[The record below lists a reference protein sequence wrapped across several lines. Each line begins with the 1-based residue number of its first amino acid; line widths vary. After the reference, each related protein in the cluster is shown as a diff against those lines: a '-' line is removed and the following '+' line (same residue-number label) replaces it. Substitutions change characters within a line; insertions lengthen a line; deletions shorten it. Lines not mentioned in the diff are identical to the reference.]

1 MSKERYLRM
10 RAQDRRD
17 RNYER
22 DSDHRRR
29 YERDSRDYHMRDYND
44 RDYRD
49 SERDRDYRRDYD
61 REYDMRDYDRD
72 YAIRGIGRPRNYDR
86 RDYADDDVE
95 KEYKEDLKEWTQKL
109 KKFDRFGVPKETII
123 NDAKQMGVSFDDYN
137 EEEFYT
143 VYLMHLSDYPT
154 IANDHRVYLGMAK
167 AWLEDKDI
175 QIEPS
180 EKLCKYMYE
189 IVLSEE

>member
-10 RAQDRRD
+10 RAQRDSRD
-17 RNYER
+17 RNHER
-22 DSDHRRR
+22 DYDHRRR
-29 YERDSRDYHMRDYND
+29 YDRDYGE

-72 YAIRGIGRPRNYDR
+72 YAVRGIGRPRNYDR
-86 RDYADDDVE
+86 RDYADEDVE
-95 KEYKEDLKEWTQKL
+95 KEYKEDLKEWAQKL
-109 KKFDRFGVPKETII
+109 KKFDRFGEPKETII

-143 VYLMHLSDYPT
+143 VYLMQVSDYPT